1 MKANICIDTS
11 STTFKEKVV
20 KLNVHPS
27 TLDSVLHKLANVD
40 GITDPTDAQIMKELA
55 PKNSFT
61 VKKNEI
67 EFFINRNYNKTTSF
81 GNLAEA
87 MKEASYRDSLFGDNT
102 SSVYK
107 DKDGNFVVKTAT
119 PTIEGIPFTL
129 DNSIISE
136 IRDTI
141 NKDSRQYDFF
151 ETIVNLLG
159 EENINIEIGR
169 IKKENTT
176 MRDKEHI
183 QDSLLMVSD
192 SIKRKITIDPINLLK
207 LFDEFNFDKRY
218 RRMGIFDTLC
228 HEMIHQATI
237 TILRTPDKQLRP
249 EEYEFKNAIYDLY
262 KEAKLK
268 LNNENNQWYGLED
281 PFEFISEAL
290 TNKYFQREL
299 ASIKSDKK
307 VSLWNKFIAAFSKL
321 FKYLSETGKVV
332 DNSIL
337 YNVLSATQNYFDY
350 MNMHKAEQEEYDAYI
365 ESITTD
371 AVSNPSTVSWD
382 TLEKYFEDFTRTET
396 GQYQFHFKYIN
407 GIPWKYLSIPDNVT
421 YTDAVEIGRQ
431 ILSEYEFDPND
442 FIFDREHT
450 YNGQRVINVKIVPIN
465 KRIARENRLKKESNK
480 KRIEIVESEIK
491 RIDSKFF
498 SNLSAEEHSKLRS
511 ILLNDYYVGYWP
523 DIADKRVSI
532 DEVYNWMIEDPFRK
546 GYFKSN
552 PSISRVST
560 ENPEDNPFNIE
571 IDTRKTKKAD
581 IKNRESLKK
590 AYQDTVNTDNKVEI
604 AQYAINELNNL
615 YNNYSPKS
623 IYQSDIDKEI
633 SDKETELTN
642 KFSEFVKE
650 IKFIKKGDNYSI
662 LIIPKDIESIIR
674 NKINDKVDSMTSEEV
689 IRELEAIERG
699 VQLDPEFYLSNK
711 KAEEAKRVIS
721 NRNKILI
728 ERQIDE
734 AIDFLKT
741 LENTP
746 DMNQYVSLCINW
758 LKDNQ
763 IRLPQDSEKL
773 LPLFEYARD
782 NKMDTQKFKTVA
794 EFFKAVIDHKNAHNE
809 VIPATPIKDISKY
822 PGLTFNREESI
833 GDKKVQIFDV
843 EDSSVGQQSVTQI
856 LADFMPKSKNDGKP
870 IVDSHW
876 CLSTYNYNHK
886 TGIATPTESAKNFW
900 GKYNKGKRQIA
911 FIDGV
916 PVAFNSSSKEKD
928 EWWDYND
935 GAHNNWNGWDTIQ
948 QIEYVTTEYYDG
960 LKPKSSDNFLW
971 LTNLSVINNTYDNS
985 DIRSVVVHSYNGL
998 SENIVIDSNGN
1009 LIKKYTINIK
1019 GTNISTEDSIKEIIR
1034 KALLYQNFVD
1044 FSYFNK
1050 LPKNIQDNY
1059 ISYIGDLLQKIKDE
1073 IKQSRNISN
1082 VRDSVL
1088 NTFRDKFEL
1097 AINDLSA
1104 DIIKIQRE
1112 ENDRKYRERV
1122 ERKRARQETR
1132 RQARLEAQRNNQ
1144 QNIREYTTGEY
1155 SATTEEVAEEA
1166 IRENNIL
1173 NTLTNITN
1181 IERPYEGS
1189 NEEREYLEARE
1200 YADQVNREYD
1210 TNIEPETV
1218 LDAQEHIKAKTLQQ
1232 LYEKGVKQ
1240 KVNKELSDKLHDI
1253 LKKYHFEIIEG
1264 DLKEM
1269 FGEDA
1274 LGALDILEK
1283 IVYLAKEEDRN
1294 ALTDVEEFAHAFIEM
1309 MGSKYRGESTRKK
1322 HPENKLF
1329 SELRDLVEHTSLYQE
1344 TLNEY
1349 RDTYQTADHNPDLA
1363 KIKKEALGKA
1373 LASVILNRF
1382 EVKSEADKSFF
1393 NKIKQWFNDIIQSI
1407 KGILKG
1413 NEDRL
1418 ISELNK
1424 IADSIITGKYESK
1437 YLKDFGIEGKLN
1449 QNYQEI
1455 VENQTAKDGGKTLSI
1470 MQTLNDKGLILSGS
1484 LALRTQGTIY
1494 RTNEESLHD
1503 LDYSA
1508 DPNVYGFTLGEKS
1521 SYYMTQEEQ
1530 QAFAEK
1536 VINSRF
1542 IMDLRE
1548 SLPENDIISA
1558 YKADRNGVIS
1568 LIICDDASIRE
1579 RFINDTGNYSSRL
1592 DKFTQA
1598 ERDKITLLD
1607 IFLNEFT
1614 KKTTT
1619 INGIGKV
1626 MHSSEIFDAKLR
1638 MGRAKDIFDY
1648 QHFNPV
1654 NRERRT
1660 NNRNI
1665 MFQKQEKQWARTA
1678 TNSYEV
1684 STQGDSRFSAL
1695 KAKFKPGT
1703 IIDGVDVSNRTIEN
1717 VYQNVIK
1724 KSGKGKAPSV
1734 ESKLYKPELKTKK
1747 EQEDFS
1753 YREGYLP
1760 LWQEWAKQ
1768 NPELIQELREKSSG
1782 KVLTDKFAST
1792 RVSQARALAEI
1803 LNSTPE
1809 TITTENTNNI
1819 SSLKT
1824 FTNHSGGAKGADSYW
1839 GEVGEKYGVTSK
1851 HYHAE
1856 GAKTPKGNT
1865 PVSKENLQEADEHLK
1880 KANETLDRRFPTSNE
1895 YVNNLLRR
1903 NWQQVKNADAI
1914 FAIGHISNNIVD
1926 GGTGWAV
1933 QMAIDNGKPV
1943 HVFDQVTNKWYEYN
1957 NGKWV
1962 EESTP
1967 VLTPNFAG
1975 IGTRDINEAGKRAI
1989 EEVYENTQKSLQRS
2003 LNTEK
2008 ETSNTKQET
2017 QDQEQS
2023 IKKENQSYM
2032 KKAVSITKQI
2042 NNLYNSDV
2050 LSATEVRHIAEQAV
2064 YWISDTITE
2073 YENNPEKLFVNF
2085 PSKRT
2090 LTEING
2096 KKVWTDENKQKDIEK
2111 VRNLDSRAAI
2121 VNFIGADDLMT
2132 FCKEKFNP
2140 ENTEF
2145 DSFDTYEK
2153 AYQIIDNWDAIMML
2167 AYDAFLG
2174 IEDFSMKSSKDGL
2187 HMEVVEDVKRDIDD
2201 FNVSNELDDIL
2212 EKEGDVQEHWQV
2224 ETRTLDVLSTM
2235 SQIVRR
2241 ALSQCY
2247 ILNKDGSKVKSEFG
2261 INERVSAR
2269 EATNSI
2275 LRWTQ
2280 GALNLEQMIIKLQA
2294 KAEDNPWVTQII
2306 KRLSDNSGK
2315 EVDFQSQFYQTFCKD
2330 FQTYSVVVKQKDK
2343 FISMIINEEP
2353 ALKQAVKGIEVQ
2365 RKAGEH
2371 PLFTLNGI
2379 SDAELSKLITEYNTI
2394 SKEYDLNDPNIK
2406 KEVARTIGYISNLLG
2421 YYVTPEMV
2429 EIGLNKESLR
2439 SMKNALHNIVRNLE
2453 SNKNDK
2459 LYDPFDFKKGIKGN
2473 IRNFLKP
2480 ITDHLE
2486 DIAVSATYDSGK
2498 MYQSYV
2504 IPSYTSR
2511 LLQRFKQ
2518 TGEDFV
2524 NFIKE
2529 EYDIPWF
2536 HDSMDIEKGWRNE
2549 WLRLLI
2555 NDNKA
2560 KEIFKHKVQLNFNK
2574 HNYMK
2579 TMSDMEYALSLITE
2593 YFSESGTDM
2602 VPAWFKMPM
2611 QSNKPS
2617 SEFIR
2622 FYSYRGENYK
2632 DTLTNL
2638 FIKIFNQEL
2647 SRIQTVEMRN
2657 LSEGDKGFITNFDTN
2672 GKKFMFLDFM
2682 NKFLSGDKKNTELG
2696 KLIRQKLDGNKVDE
2710 VKLNDLVFN
2719 EIKTFMDNKAKS
2731 IVSTWAEQG
2740 IVEGAKKVSNIGTT
2754 EEEIINNLE
2763 NFVWNDTFAS
2773 MNIMQLMITDIAYY
2787 KDAEDLQKRLAQ
2799 LHAPGLRGNIY
2810 ATDYG
2815 KYDSEGNMIEKPQ
2828 RISDGKYRTFILSD
2842 YSKVISNIIDNVAE
2856 VFDRRIERAKQKGDE
2871 TEIKIATALKES
2883 LVGEKG
2889 LFRDINVAD
2898 AQGFNCPT
2906 SYRKKAFIFG
2916 KWSTKAEEIYQK
2928 LKESKYTYSDLALA
2942 FQPLKPF
2949 VYDQIIKNL
2958 ELDAPLSKLK
2968 IPVQYKN
2975 SEYLLIMADAILQGE
2990 ETSKPNLLRAIFEVM
3005 EESHFDENGNYK
3017 TDGIDTVQF
3026 ESAVKSGLMN
3036 PINLN
3041 DLVNNPNGEAIAKA
3055 RMEASIYES
3064 IPEEIEV
3071 LNPKTN
3077 QKEKK
3082 TIYRRTGKYNLN
3094 TVDEASFNSFCLQQ
3108 EIPAHFMDKEQS
3120 HGSQARYITISELEG
3135 MFNLEGESVS
3145 AQKFKEEYEKTIAE
3159 NIQESINTLIE
3170 DLSLDKLENVK
3181 DRNIALS
3188 KILQRE
3194 ILSSPRYGID
3204 LLQACS
3210 VDENGKFRI
3219 PLGDSIQSKRIEQL
3233 INSIIKNRINKQ
3245 KLPGGPVVQVTNFG
3259 TSKQLNIVFKSKDGK
3274 LLKTRSEFKGT
3285 DEEYKKYIKEN
3296 QGAIAHFE
3304 CFAPIY
3310 TRDLF
3315 SKFADKDGNIDITTI
3330 ERINPD
3336 LLKMVGYRIPT
3347 EDKYSMIPL
3356 KIVGFL
3362 PREAGDGIMLPYDI
3376 TLLTGSDFD
3385 IDKMYIMLKKL
3396 GIATRFIQ
3404 KEGETMTEAEEDYF
3418 KHNKPSIRKH
3428 LIESI
3433 NLTGKLRKEEYIKI
3447 EKEAEKNAKLQIDA
3461 IEREYDRRLE
3471 EINKIDDQIAEK
3483 NDKISKDSSYDWAE
3497 KKRNKS
3503 YERAVEKLDNWKSK
3517 QLTFI
3522 EVRRQNEV
3530 ERESAKLERKKVYE
3544 KVDEFLTIDKYQ
3556 SSKLDDALTA
3566 ELRKAYTA
3574 YMYHTVAPTKGKEYR
3589 DNKIVD
3595 MTYEVLTHESSV
3607 EKLLNPGGFDEQ
3619 KRMGYAVNVFR
3630 MPDNKYTWEELYN
3643 MPIKQLKY
3651 LSNRSKNLS
3660 YIDNQIQFYKQNS
3673 AAGSLIGIFAVNRA
3687 AHAVIESGSA
3697 DESSMYF
3704 INVEN
3709 ACNLTFPL
3717 KVAGM
3722 EFKGSMPFDMRYDS
3736 NGQLIGKTLGSLVAS
3751 SVDAVKDPIL
3761 NLMNI
3766 NKNTANI
3773 LNTLIRMGMPFDNA
3787 ALFVSQSVITDIL
3800 NEYSKENIDGVKS
3813 LNSII
3818 KERLDKIKEESESS
3832 RILDLEK
3839 EELTREELIE
3849 GLKQGTKDEIVYK
3862 TLNAF
3867 LKFQKMANVLRM
3879 PTFATRFNSISS
3891 AVGPLITDNLIIEHN
3906 INKLSQ
3912 ENYIENKE
3920 GKEIHLIDI
3929 ISAHPIL
3936 ESFYQTVNIART
3948 LFSNMP
3954 TNSSGFRNILSII
3967 NGTNLENVIYNDRKI
3982 FNSLSEFYQ
3991 SYLVMANGVI
4001 NSKDLKY
4008 YINEFPKEFINNNYK
4023 EKYSDNL
4030 LIQAIK
4036 YDINN
4041 SSNNVILTVNT
4052 TGMDITQKEN
4062 LSNAW
4067 IDLHKKDPELS
4078 LKLFKYNFFR
4088 GGIGFSP
4095 KTFMNL
4101 VPVYVKEKIPK
4112 YVDTFRILPNTIP
4125 EIVLDQFIRNNW
4137 QKNKIVPRKKVLFTQ
4152 IANTKEI
4159 KITDSESLAKLGD
4172 AKYFKMK
4179 IGKEDKLFIRT
4190 SEQDAEVVTY
4200 KEIDPLGNN
4209 GEYIEMYSEY
4219 GEKAATETKEA
4230 IDETPLADTGKE
4242 SEISETDT
4250 TVDSDAEKTSTDE
4263 ETLND
4268 ILFKILIIDGIRD
4281 RQQSQEYINGFKN
4294 LSEEQIAKKERLTK
4308 KFFENRLKKLRIKYD
4323 EKLID
4328 DIYKLIC
4335 K

>member
-1 MKANICIDTS
+1 MKTNICIDTS
-11 STTFKEKVV
+11 SAAFKEKVV
-20 KLNVHPS
+20 KLNIHPS

-40 GITDPTDAQIMKELA
+40 GITEPTDAQIMKELA
-55 PKNSFT
+55 PKNSFKLNT
-61 VKKNEI
+61 DGI
-67 EFFINRNYNKTTSF
+67 YMFLNRNYNTVTTF

-183 QDSLLMVSD
+183 QDSLIMVSD
-192 SIKRKITIDPINLLK
+192 SIERKITIDPINLLK
-207 LFDEFNFDKRY
+207 KFDNFNLDERY

-228 HEMIHQATI
+228 HEMVHQATT
-237 TILRTPDKQLRP
+237 TILRTPDEQLRP

-321 FKYLSETGKVV
+321 FEYLSKTGKVV

-337 YNVLSATQNYFDY
+337 YNVLSATQSYFDY
-350 MNMHKAEQEEYDAYI
+350 MNMHKAEQEEYNAYI
-365 ESITTD
+365 ESTTTD

-421 YTDAVEIGRQ
+421 YADAVEIGRQ

-450 YNGQRVINVKIVPIN
+450 YNGQRVINVKTVPIN
-465 KRIARENRLKKESNK
+465 KRTARENRLNKEYNK
-480 KRIEIVESEIK
+480 KRIEFVESEIK

-633 SDKETELTN
+633 SDKEIELTN

-650 IKFIKKGDNYSI
+650 IKFVKKGDKYSI
-662 LIIPKDIESIIR
+662 LIIPKNIESIIR
-674 NKINDKVDSMTSEEV
+674 DKINNKVDSMTSEEV

-721 NRNKILI
+721 NRNRILV

-734 AIDFLKT
+734 AIDFLKS

-794 EFFKAVIDHKNAHNE
+794 EFFKAVIDHKNAHTE
-809 VIPATPIKDISKY
+809 IIRATPITNMPKY
-822 PGLTFNREESI
+822 QGLTFNREESV

-843 EDSSVGQQSVTQI
+843 EDSPIGQQSVTQI

-876 CLSTYNYNHK
+876 CLSTYNYNSK
-886 TGIATPTESAKNFW
+886 TGIATPTESAKFYWHRYSN
-900 GKYNKGKRQIA
+900 GKRQIA

-960 LKPKSSDNFLW
+960 LKPKSSDNTLW
-971 LTNLSVINNTYDNS
+971 LTNLSIFNNTYDNS
-985 DIRSVVVHSYNGL
+985 DIRSVLVNSYNGI

-1009 LIKKYTINIK
+1009 LIKKYIINVK
-1019 GTNISTEDSIKEIIR
+1019 GTNISTEDSIREVIR
-1034 KALLYQNFVD
+1034 KALLYQSFVD
-1044 FSYFNK
+1044 FSHFNK

-1088 NTFRDKFEL
+1088 NTFRNKFEL

-1104 DIIKIQRE
+1104 DVIRIQRE
-1112 ENDRKYRERV
+1112 EKDRKRRERI
-1122 ERKRARQETR
+1122 ERERARQEAR

-1144 QNIREYTTGEY
+1144 QNIREYNTGEY
-1155 SATTEEVAEEA
+1155 SETTEEVTEEA

-1173 NTLTNITN
+1173 NTLNEVTNPNSVNNTSDN
-1181 IERPYEGS
+1181 M
-1189 NEEREYLEARE
+1189 EYSEARE

-1210 TNIEPETV
+1210 TNIEPETI
-1218 LDAQEHIKAKTLQQ
+1218 LDAQEHVKAKTLQQ

-1240 KVNKELSDKLHDI
+1240 KVNKELSEKLHDI
-1253 LKKYHFEIIEG
+1253 LKKYHFEIIET
-1264 DLKEM
+1264 DLKEV

-1294 ALTDVEEFAHAFIEM
+1294 ALTDVEEFAHAFIEL

-1424 IADSIITGKYESK
+1424 IADSIITGNYEAK
-1437 YLKDFGIEGKLN
+1437 YLRDTGIEGKLN

-1470 MQTLNDKGLILSGS
+1470 MQTLNDKGLVLSGS

-1494 RTNEESLHD
+1494 RTSEESLHD

-1508 DPNVYGFTLGEKS
+1508 DPNVYSFTLGEKS

-1542 IMDLRE
+1542 IMDLRD

-1660 NNRNI
+1660 DNRHI

-1703 IIDGVDVSNRTIEN
+1703 VIDGVDVSGMTIEN
-1717 VYQNVIK
+1717 VYQSVIK
-1724 KSGKGKAPSV
+1724 KSGKGKAPSRD
-1734 ESKLYKPELKTKK
+1734 SKLFVDTTPKFKGKMSFAFGNQRANGVTATTTLEAIKRGERTATTRYTSDGNINYWKQAKVGDVIEFSGQNGEKVLVRVTKELHQLPKSTTAEEWSSKEGWDTSRFEQRVKPQIDKGEAYQMEFEYIDQSK
-1747 EQEDFS
+1747 EAMEDFS

-1768 NPELIQELREKSSG
+1768 NPELMQELREKSSG
-1782 KVLTDKFAST
+1782 KVLTDKFANT

-1809 TITTENTNNI
+1809 TRTTENTNDI

-1824 FTNHSGGAKGADSYW
+1824 
-1839 GEVGEKYGVTSK
+1839 
-1851 HYHAE
+1851 
-1856 GAKTPKGNT
+1856 
-1865 PVSKENLQEADEHLK
+1865 L
-1880 KANETLDRRFPTSNE
+1880 
-1895 YVNNLLRR
+1895 
-1903 NWQQVKNADAI
+1903 
-1914 FAIGHISNNIVD
+1914 
-1926 GGTGWAV
+1926 
-1933 QMAIDNGKPV
+1933 
-1943 HVFDQVTNKWYEYN
+1943 
-1957 NGKWV
+1957 
-1962 EESTP
+1962 
-1967 VLTPNFAG
+1967 
-1975 IGTRDINEAGKRAI
+1975 
-1989 EEVYENTQKSLQRS
+1989 
-2003 LNTEK
+2003 K

-2017 QDQEQS
+2017 QNQEQS

-2032 KKAVSITKQI
+2032 KKAISITKQI

-2090 LTEING
+2090 LTEVNG

-2111 VRNLDSRAAI
+2111 VKNLDSRAAI
-2121 VNFIGADDLMT
+2121 VSFIGADDLMT

-2174 IEDFSMKSSKDGL
+2174 IEDFSMKSSNDGL

-2212 EKEGDVQEHWQV
+2212 EKEGDLQEHWQV

-2235 SQIVRR
+2235 SQLVRR

-2343 FISMIINEEP
+2343 FISMIVNEEP

-2371 PLFTLNGI
+2371 PLFTLNGV
-2379 SDAELSKLITEYNTI
+2379 SDAELSKLITEYNTL

-2439 SMKNALHNIVRNLE
+2439 NMKNALYNIVRNLE

-2536 HDSMDIEKGWRNE
+2536 HDGIDIEKGWRNE

-2672 GKKFMFLDFM
+2672 GRKFMFLDFM

-2754 EEEIINNLE
+2754 EEEIIDNLE

-2928 LKESKYTYSDLALA
+2928 LKENKYTYSDLALA

-2949 VYDQIIKNL
+2949 VYDQIIKNSG
-2958 ELDAPLSKLK
+2958 LDAPLSKLK

-3135 MFNLEGESVS
+3135 MFNLEGEPVS

-3170 DLSLDKLENVK
+3170 ELSLDKLENVK

-3259 TSKQLNIVFKSKDGK
+3259 TSRQLNIVFKSKDGK

-3296 QGAIAHFE
+3296 QGAIAYFE

-3315 SKFADKDGNIDITTI
+3315 SKFADKDGNIDVATI
-3330 ERINPD
+3330 ERIDPD

-3396 GIATRFIQ
+3396 DIATRFIQ

-3433 NLTGKLRKEEYIKI
+3433 NLTGKLRKEEYAEI

-3643 MPIKQLKY
+3643 MPIKQLKD

-3709 ACNLTFPL
+3709 ACDLTVPL

-3773 LNTLIRMGMPFDNA
+3773 LNTLIRMGMPFDDA
-3787 ALFVSQSVITDIL
+3787 ALFVSQSVITDVL

-3818 KERLDKIKEESESS
+3818 KERLDKIKKDSESS

-3879 PTFATRFNSISS
+3879 PTFATRLNSISS

-3912 ENYIENKE
+3912 ENNIENKE
-3920 GKEIHLIDI
+3920 GKEIHLLDI
-3929 ISAHPIL
+3929 IFAHPIL
-3936 ESFYQTVNIART
+3936 ESFYQTVNIARA

-4008 YINEFPKEFINNNYK
+4008 YINEFPKEFISNNYK

-4137 QKNKIVPRKKVLFTQ
+4137 QKNKIVPRKKVLFTK

-4172 AKYFKMK
+4172 ARYFKMK

-4250 TVDSDAEKTSTDE
+4250 TVDSDEKETSTDE

-4308 KFFENRLKKLRIKYD
+4308 KFFENRLKKLKIKYD